1 MTTKQNSVQR
11 NKSDKKTETSRK
23 LVVDDRN
30 VSGNEL
36 VLKDGTIRQVYPR
49 ALVCDNDNR
58 STKSDLA
65 SEPHIASHGKMIELE
80 DVGDGTE
87 AFLEVRDLLEV
98 ITKLDDRGLTE
109 HAVRIHDQLA
119 VLQRIQIAG
128 DQQEIGAALDRQ
140 EAATRN
146 VDTMGTLEV
155 LDRGTDG
162 SLELNDSLTIVRNLV
177 VDDDVELHPLIVH
190 NTLDCREIH
199 PQVVGVEHLELVHR
213 LEVLNVLRR
222 YLSDFKQADLS
233 LVVDDG
239 TTLDIGLGLV
249 GKLHQELGLAL
260 DKVLQ
265 DTEID
270 VCTEVVNVGDE
281 DVLFAGSDEFIEQ
294 ARVLESIEDITVAG
308 RVPLALVASG
318 RAGYGQVTL
327 TTNARV
333 ARLVESKDLDVV
345 VGVLLNDTLSVVVGV
360 EGVHENKR
368 NVDFVLRVQMLDLPD
383 TQVEESHSLTD
394 LDRTLRGT
402 RHTHGSTETTIEL
415 ENNKLIQEVTA
426 LSRLGKV
433 IVANDLIGRRGADLF
448 PLDLLAFGLFREIT
462 AEKGEEALHLSIKD
476 LALVRVLDLGDLT
489 VELIAHGLG
498 GDTSGRTLEVLER
511 AGNALT
517 RVPLTNPRP
526 NRTR

>member
-1 MTTKQNSVQR
+1 VGEPFLLYLMTTKQNSVQR
-11 NKSDKKTETSRK
+11 NKSDKKTETSSK

-119 VLQRIQIAG
+119 VLQRVQIAG

-249 GKLHQELGLAL
+249 GKLHQELG
-260 DKVLQ
+260 
-265 DTEID
+265 
-270 VCTEVVNVGDE
+270 
-281 DVLFAGSDEFIEQ
+281 
-294 ARVLESIEDITVAG
+294 DITVAG

-394 LDRTLRGT
+394 LDRALRGT

-498 GDTSGRTLEVLER
+498 GDTSGRTLEVHGRVTALALRALDRGSLGGRQER
-511 AGNALT
+511 G
-517 RVPLTNPRP
+517 RHGGRRGVRS
-526 NRTR
+526 